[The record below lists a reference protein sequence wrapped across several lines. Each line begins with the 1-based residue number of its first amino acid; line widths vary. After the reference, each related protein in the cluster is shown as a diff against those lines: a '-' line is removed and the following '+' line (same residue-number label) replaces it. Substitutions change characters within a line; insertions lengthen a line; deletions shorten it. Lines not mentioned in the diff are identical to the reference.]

1 MSQISI
7 QLPHPPQPPPNADP
21 RILHARAITAANID
35 RSLRNN
41 LITLYSKSNLLSHTL
56 RLFHQISSPN
66 VVSWTAVIS
75 AHSNTLFAL
84 QHFVSMLRHPTFP
97 NQRTFASLFKTCASL
112 PSLSFGLALHSLCLK
127 LGVSAQPFSG
137 SALIHFYSKCRFPF
151 EARKVLDEIPH
162 KDEVCYAAVIVG
174 LAQNSRP
181 VEALSTFADMKCSD
195 VRSTMYSVSGAL
207 RAAGELAVLEQCRII
222 HAHALLTG
230 LDGNVIVGTALV
242 DAYGKSGL
250 VYDARQVFD
259 ENLSS
264 MNVVGWNVMLAGYAQ
279 QGDRNS
285 MLDIFNAME
294 VQGLVPD
301 EYSFLAILTSFCNA
315 GLVSETDWWL
325 TRMKVDY
332 GLEPALEHY
341 TCLVGA
347 MGRAGHLEEAERA
360 ALTMPLVPDAAVW
373 RSLLSSSAY
382 HKAPDFA
389 RSMAKRLLEIDP
401 HDDSAYVIAAN
412 VLSNAGRW
420 DEVAEVRKMMKDRRV
435 QKEGGR
441 SWIEVRGKV
450 HVFFARDRRHERR
463 DEIYAKLV
471 ELMELIEKLGY
482 VPVWDEMLH
491 EVGEWEKKE
500 ALWYHSEKLAVAFAV
515 VSGAAPPG
523 KSIRIVKN
531 LRICRDCHEAF
542 KYMCRVLERE
552 IIVRDV
558 NRYHRFV
565 NGSCT
570 CGDIW

>member
-7 QLPHPPQPPPNADP
+7 QLPPPPPNADP

-41 LITLYSKSNLLSHTL
+41 LITLYSKSNLLSYTL

-112 PSLSFGLALHSLCLK
+112 PSLSFGLALHSLSLK

-137 SALIHFYSKCRFPF
+137 SALIHFYSKCCFPV

-279 QGDRNS
+279 QGDTNS
-285 MLDIFNAME
+285 MLEIFNAME
-294 VQGLVPD
+294 AQGLVPD

-382 HKAPDFA
+382 HKAPDFT